1 MVAKNTFYVI
11 FGQLPTT
18 KMSSSDSSEKL
29 NDSGFK
35 SLYTLGI
42 LQTTFEI
49 ALILYFIIASLV
61 GFYNLPFFNK
71 ILPKYK
77 QTSMRTIIL
86 NCAIFLIF
94 SSALPVSSKI
104 LGLTRFDLLGHFGDL
119 HWLANVHIILIYN
132 FVFAIATGICL
143 ITKFT
148 ATVRSEL
155 YNRVLILFQ
164 NALMTKHSSFLVN
177 SGTSSSSVSA
187 SSMSISTPA
196 KNSFTDLNLTSNGN
210 ILSDSSNGSVSTSS
224 STNTSTKSI
233 IQPRYS
239 LTSLFKKHID

>member
-1 MVAKNTFYVI
+1 M
-11 FGQLPTT
+11 
-18 KMSSSDSSEKL
+18 
-29 NDSGFK
+29 
-35 SLYTLGI
+35 YTLGI
-42 LQTTFEI
+42 LQTCFEI

-77 QTSMRTIIL
+77 LTSMRTIIL

-119 HWLANVHIILIYN
+119 HWLANVHIILVYN
-132 FVFAIATGICL
+132 FGFATATGICL

-148 ATVRSEL
+148 ATARSEL

-164 NALMTKHSSFLVN
+164 NALLNKNPPSSLFMN
-177 SGTSSSSVSA
+177 SGGSSKTLPAFSNNIDGATGNGSVPVASNHTTSV
-187 SSMSISTPA
+187 
-196 KNSFTDLNLTSNGN
+196 SNGN
-210 ILSDSSNGSVSTSS
+210 V
-224 STNTSTKSI
+224 
-233 IQPRYS
+233 
-239 LTSLFKKHID
+239 KKHLE